1 MSKIQK
7 FKRYK
12 VNSTSHPVPHAT
24 SPSPRY
30 QFLVACDSLGN
41 FLCIYKNKLFYI
53 LFPLITNMYAR
64 HTVLAFFTGVLHH
77 ECPVVSHSREFA
89 DCILNCSLYV
99 PLSSVFSVNW
109 PLDQGAIRFRL
120 DFSFQDYFIGGVF
133 FQQGANNIRLSHFFV
148 WLLVLLWFDFFTF

>member
-12 VNSTSHPVPHAT
+12 VNSTFHPVPHAT

-89 DCILNCSLYV
+89 DCKLQFIC
-99 PLSSVFSVNW
+99 SSVLCIFCELAVGSRRY
-109 PLDQGAIRFRL
+109 QIQIRFFFSRL
-120 DFSFQDYFIGGVF
+120 LHRWCILPAGSK
-133 FQQGANNIRLSHFFV
+133 
-148 WLLVLLWFDFFTF
+148 